1 MFSLHRVLRVSFRFG
16 RVLFL
21 PLKVVL
27 IRVTTT
33 VSHLIQG
40 KFPQPLPETQ
50 LRGLVLSLSLASF

>member
-1 MFSLHRVLRVSFRFG
+1 MFSLDRVLRVSFQFG
-16 RVLFL
+16 RVPFL

-40 KFPQPLPETQ
+40 KPPPPPA
-50 LRGLVLSLSLASF
+50 LV

>member
-1 MFSLHRVLRVSFRFG
+1 MVVPGRVLKVSFQFG
-16 RVLFL
+16 RVFFL
-21 PLKVVL
+21 LLKIVL
-27 IRVTTT
+27 VRVTTT